1 MLDNLVPVRRRDTP
15 YVQHNYELQIREKLS
30 EEIINRRQGA
40 GERRER

>member
-1 MLDNLVPVRRRDTP
+1 MLDNLVPVRRRGTP

-30 EEIINRRQGA
+30 EEIIKRRQSA